1 MSPDFWKNALIAL
14 PIAIGM
20 LTALEWY
27 NQQYWLF
34 AVTGLVG
41 WCVADFLFR
50 ILQKQGAVNVIDF
63 VGFIIVVIMATAAG
77 AYISNALVNSQ
88 KASEDQLISALMIN
102 FVAASLAYVESSYE
116 VQEHL

>member
-1 MSPDFWKNALIAL
+1 MSRDFWKNALIAL

-41 WCVADFLFR
+41 
-50 ILQKQGAVNVIDF
+50 
-63 VGFIIVVIMATAAG
+63 
-77 AYISNALVNSQ
+77 
-88 KASEDQLISALMIN
+88 
-102 FVAASLAYVESSYE
+102 
-116 VQEHL
+116 